1 MKRNVSLAEISD
13 GRLYKASDMVKA
25 DCGGCNGCSR
35 CCHGM
40 GNSIILDPYDVYR
53 MTTGMGK
60 SMQELLAASVEL
72 NVVDGVILPNLKM
85 QGTKEACA
93 YLDSITFGRLKCG
106 APVDDTVKLA
116 ACALADVAARYQAAK
131 ADERSRPGLA
141 SFNTDG
147 YSETLNTAVLTAQYT
162 ADMQAAADIYLPRS
176 HPLRYAGRDGGGA
189 ALVRL

>member
-13 GRLYKASDMVKA
+13 GHLYKANDMVKA

-72 NVVDGVILPNLKM
+72 NVVDGVILPNLKRTL
-85 QGTKEACA
+85 QHP
-93 YLDSITFGRLKCG
+93 SV
-106 APVDDTVKLA
+106 P
-116 ACALADVAARYQAAK
+116 
-131 ADERSRPGLA
+131 PGHLP
-141 SFNTDG
+141 
-147 YSETLNTAVLTAQYT
+147 AV
-162 ADMQAAADIYLPRS
+162 S
-176 HPLRYAGRDGGGA
+176 AGKI
-189 ALVRL
+189 L

>member
-13 GRLYKASDMVKA
+13 GRLYKANDMVKA

-60 SMQELLAASVEL
+60 SMQELLAASVDL

-85 QGTKEACA
+85 QGTVPE
-93 YLDSITFGRLKCG
+93 S
-106 APVDDTVKLA
+106 
-116 ACALADVAARYQAAK
+116 ADCFLWEDIMK
-131 ADERSRPGLA
+131 MEDFPIFSRPG
-141 SFNTDG
+141 NVQRR
-147 YSETLNTAVLTAQYT
+147 TAA
-162 ADMQAAADIYLPRS
+162 R
-176 HPLRYAGRDGGGA
+176 
-189 ALVRL
+189 